1 MFNLKIIKE
10 STLDEITE
18 RVRKTTTNNYKLLK
32 QNQQLIEHVKE
43 LEELVEGLNKE
54 NAELLGIVTDLEKAK
69 KKSDRQRGAAVTNL
83 KKSQTKAAELE
94 EQLKALKIRRTTRS
108 KTISSDK

>member
-1 MFNLKIIKE
+1 MIRIVKE
-10 STLDEITE
+10 STLNELYE
-18 RVRKTTTNNYKLLK
+18 RVRKATTNNMNLLK
-32 QNQQLIEHVKE
+32 QNQELIVHVKE
-43 LEELVEGLNKE
+43 LDELVDGLNKE
-54 NAELLGIVTDLEKAK
+54 NAELIGIVTDLEKAK
-69 KKSDRQRGAAVTNL
+69 KKSDRQKGAAVTNF